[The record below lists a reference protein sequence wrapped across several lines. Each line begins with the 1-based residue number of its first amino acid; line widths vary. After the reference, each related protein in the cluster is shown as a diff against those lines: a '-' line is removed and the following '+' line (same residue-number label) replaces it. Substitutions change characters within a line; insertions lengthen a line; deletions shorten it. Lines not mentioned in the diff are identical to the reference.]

1 MKEAIEEVLTFFR
14 EWATVPEMRE
24 AFLRRFTPETRWE
37 NVGASRTVG
46 GEEAVALLDALNQK
60 EGIVRGEVIV
70 HNVAAA
76 GNVVHTERTDIFHRR
91 SEEHT
96 SELQSLMRLSY
107 ADFCLKQN
115 KK

>member
-46 GEEAVALLDALNQK
+46 GEEAVALLDALNQQ
-60 EGIVRGEVIV
+60 ESNVRGEGIV
-70 HNVAAA
+70 HNVEAADKR
-76 GNVVHTERTDIFHRR
+76 VTTERPDIF
-91 SEEHT
+91 T
-96 SELQSLMRLSY
+96 LADDSLDTYTKGRGRVKMEG
-107 ADFCLKQN
+107 
-115 KK
+115 